1 MSGLPLSFPRCAV
14 AVFIG
19 ALLTAGGRPVHAAD
33 RGEKIVCESSRWDVR
48 QRWDGEDRW
57 KEELHFRES
66 GLATVALEGLSWP
79 AVYDVSPD
87 GQWLLRIQ
95 KIGSGESMGML
106 YRVEEN
112 GRVSEI
118 AGFDDLLW
126 SVSPV
131 RRNQLYH
138 TGIASAK
145 WADDSAS
152 LKVQLTGKA
161 DSKEKRELDAA
172 ILYDVKTHKARR
184 L

>member
-1 MSGLPLSFPRCAV
+1 MIRHLLSFSRCALV
-14 AVFIG
+14 AFIG
-19 ALLTAGGRPVHAAD
+19 VLLVAGSQPVHAAD
-33 RGEKIVCESSRWDVR
+33 REEKIVCESSRWEVR

-57 KEELHFRES
+57 KEELHFRKS
-66 GLATVALEGLSWP
+66 GLTFVTLEGLSWP

-138 TGIASAK
+138 TGITSAK
-145 WADDSAS
+145 WTDDSAS
-152 LKVQLTGKA
+152 LKVRLAGKA
-161 DSKEKRELDAA
+161 DSKGKPELDAA
-172 ILYDVKTHKARR
+172 VLYDVKTHKARR